1 MKIYSFL
8 DSQFDLFSDPF
19 LAPDD
24 VSARHLIVQ
33 TALSSESFRFCLRR
47 STLYLLGDF
56 DPSLPDPISLTD
68 HPLRVATGEDLLSF
82 VADSSKSLF
91 RGGSV

>member
-1 MKIYSFL
+1 MKIYSFF
-8 DSQFDLFSDPF
+8 DTQFQLFTDPF

-33 TALSSESFRFCLRR
+33 IAVTSESFRSCLSR

-56 DPSLPDPISLTD
+56 DASMPDPISLTD
-68 HPLRVATGEDLLSF
+68 HPLRVATGEELLSF

-91 RGGSV
+91 RGGSL